1 MDLEIRGSGLD
12 KIALKNGE
20 RYTGEHIIS
29 KGNSEYYKDGKI
41 IRKCYVLRFS
51 CYEYEK
57 EREKTSHIYKSSDRK
72 YLYFDIKE
80 EFGELHGVSLV
91 DAQLS
96 DDHELKGNH
105 FFNKLLEIIQ
115 FFKNEIKKDKF
126 IFEIKDK
133 NGDFYCFNY
142 YKFKEK
148 MLYIKFKIPFY
159 YGEIDGEMEIYTND
173 SILLAKFIFKN
184 GNLIEKIYY

>member
-41 IRKCYVLRFS
+41 IRIFS
-51 CYEYEK
+51 MDYKYEK
-57 EREKTSHIYKSSDRK
+57 EGDKTSHVDEK
-72 YLYFDIKE
+72 YDIKE
-80 EFGELHGVSLV
+80 KFGELHGICLISSYY
-91 DAQLS
+91 LS
-96 DDHELKGNH
+96 SDNTPLKGKH
-105 FFNKLLEIIQ
+105 FFNKLSKIYR

-126 IFEIKDK
+126 ISVMKD
-133 NGDFYCFNY
+133 DYFDLFSS
-142 YKFKEK
+142 YKFKGK
-148 MLYIKFKIPFY
+148 IFSSKFKIPFY
-159 YGEIDGEMEIYTND
+159 YGEIDGEMEIYYD